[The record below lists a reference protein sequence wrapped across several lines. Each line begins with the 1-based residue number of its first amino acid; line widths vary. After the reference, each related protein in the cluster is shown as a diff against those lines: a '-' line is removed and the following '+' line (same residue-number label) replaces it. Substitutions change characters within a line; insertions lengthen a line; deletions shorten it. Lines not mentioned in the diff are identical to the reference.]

1 MNVDNS
7 GIDIYTQRIDTNCN
21 TLWSTPEEGGIPLCT
36 ASGSQEYIKV
46 TYYSQTASVVVWED
60 KRLAVRY
67 AAIGGAATLA
77 VMIIGME
84 KL

>member
-1 MNVDNS
+1 MS
-7 GIDIYTQRIDTNCN
+7 
-21 TLWSTPEEGGIPLCT
+21 LWT
-36 ASGSQEYIKV
+36 
-46 TYYSQTASVVVWED
+46 VVFAFLLLISLTCGWLVWVSRFVWED
-60 KRLAVRY
+60 KKLAVRY

>member
-1 MNVDNS
+1 MWTMIFAIMLVIAFGS
-7 GIDIYTQRIDTNCN
+7 GW
-21 TLWSTPEEGGIPLCT
+21 L
-36 ASGSQEYIKV
+36 
-46 TYYSQTASVVVWED
+46 VWVSRFVWQD
-60 KRLAVRY
+60 KKLAVRY

>member
-1 MNVDNS
+1 MNWWTVIFGIMLIMALVS
-7 GIDIYTQRIDTNCN
+7 GW
-21 TLWSTPEEGGIPLCT
+21 L
-36 ASGSQEYIKV
+36 
-46 TYYSQTASVVVWED
+46 VWVSRFVWQNQ
-60 KRLAVRY
+60 KLALRY

>member
-1 MNVDNS
+1 MNIWALIFALVLIIAIGCGWLVWVS
-7 GIDIYTQRIDTNCN
+7 RF
-21 TLWSTPEEGGIPLCT
+21 
-36 ASGSQEYIKV
+36 
-46 TYYSQTASVVVWED
+46 VWED
-60 KRLAVRY
+60 KKLAVRY

>member
-1 MNVDNS
+1 MIFAFMLIIAL
-7 GIDIYTQRIDTNCN
+7 GCGW
-21 TLWSTPEEGGIPLCT
+21 L
-36 ASGSQEYIKV
+36 
-46 TYYSQTASVVVWED
+46 VWVSRFVWQD
-60 KRLAVRY
+60 QNLAVRY

>member
-1 MNVDNS
+1 MLVIALVS
-7 GIDIYTQRIDTNCN
+7 GW
-21 TLWSTPEEGGIPLCT
+21 L
-36 ASGSQEYIKV
+36 
-46 TYYSQTASVVVWED
+46 VWVSRFVWQD
-60 KRLAVRY
+60 QRLAMRY

>member
-1 MNVDNS
+1 MWTIIFAVMLMIALS
-7 GIDIYTQRIDTNCN
+7 CGWLVWISRF
-21 TLWSTPEEGGIPLCT
+21 
-36 ASGSQEYIKV
+36 
-46 TYYSQTASVVVWED
+46 VWED
-60 KRLAVRY
+60 KKLAVRY

>member
-1 MNVDNS
+1 MLVIALVCGWLVWVSRFVWQN
-7 GIDIYTQRIDTNCN
+7 QK
-21 TLWSTPEEGGIPLCT
+21 L
-36 ASGSQEYIKV
+36 AIK
-46 TYYSQTASVVVWED
+46 
-60 KRLAVRY
+60 Y

>member
-1 MNVDNS
+1 MN
-7 GIDIYTQRIDTNCN
+7 
-21 TLWSTPEEGGIPLCT
+21 LWSIIFAILLIVALGCGWLVWV
-36 ASGSQEYIKV
+36 SRF
-46 TYYSQTASVVVWED
+46 VWED
-60 KRLAVRY
+60 QKLAVRY